1 MVLDKGEGPSSKDV
15 IVDPINGPVEMTP
28 TPLIIPYVT
37 STHIPRS
44 PWWMACTDVRVI
56 HAPHWFKIPACLSIV
71 VRIREDGGRLD
82 LVERMEQM
90 ALPINPN
97 LSM

>member
-1 MVLDKGEGPSSKDV
+1 
-15 IVDPINGPVEMTP
+15 
-28 TPLIIPYVT
+28 
-37 STHIPRS
+37 
-44 PWWMACTDVRVI
+44 MACTDVRVI